1 MGMAMG
7 MVTRT
12 LTMPKRP
19 EALALPFRAWIKL
32 SLTTLVFSS
41 LVSEGLAQSVMRA
54 EAGVSSRITFTDNVG
69 ASEDAN
75 SDFIFEV
82 SPTLNVSRAAG
93 RLAGS
98 MNAAFRNVMYADESD
113 RNTSFLAFRGQGQF
127 EAIEDL
133 LFVDAL
139 GVISR
144 DNLAVFSGRSRND
157 SLNTSSND
165 ETRTFSI
172 SPRLEFRFGDTAAA
186 TLRYRSQWLSGA
198 DNVGGGDQHIDTWS
212 ANASDGRA
220 FGPLGWFVD
229 YQKRDTQ
236 YSEDVRDVSST
247 VGRVGTS
254 YTVTPQ
260 FVLRAS
266 VGRESNTFGLSGRD
280 EGNTHGLGFDWFPT
294 PRTSLTAFS
303 EKRLFGRGYDVQF
316 LHRARRSAWRLS
328 YVRDFS
334 AADELFEGS
343 AEDYFF
349 NLKSESLVASIP
361 DSVQREAEARQWSRD
376 MLDQFGLAG
385 SGAQIGFFS
394 NTQLVTRRLAAE
406 MSMSGVRDTL
416 TFSLYRTESSRFA
429 PDVKPIA
436 GDQFSSF
443 DRIRDI
449 GGGVSLNRKIS
460 ETQSATVALT
470 HNRASGEG
478 TVDQDNRRTTIS
490 VGVDRALGPKSS
502 GSLIYRHQTSSGTSD
517 FTENSVAASFSMM
530 F

>member
-7 MVTRT
+7 MVTKASI
-12 LTMPKRP
+12 MPKRP
-19 EALALPFRAWIKL
+19 EALALPFEAWIKL
-32 SLTTLVFSS
+32 SLTTLVFCS

-98 MNAAFRNVMYADESD
+98 MNAAFRNVMYVDESD

-247 VGRVGTS
+247 VGRVGAS

-349 NLKSESLVASIP
+349 NLFTNSGKSETDARNLVSDLGI
-361 DSVQREAEARQWSRD
+361 
-376 MLDQFGLAG
+376 AG

-416 TFSLYRTESSRFA
+416 TLSLYRTESSRFA
-429 PDVKPIA
+429 PDVAVIA

-449 GGGVSLNRKIS
+449 GGGVSLNRRIS

>member
-1 MGMAMG
+1 MAVAG
-7 MVTRT
+7 TTRST
-12 LTMPKRP
+12 QAATTKL
-19 EALALPFRAWIKL
+19 EL
-32 SLTTLVFSS
+32 SL
-41 LVSEGLAQSVMRA
+41 
-54 EAGVSSRITFTDNVG
+54 
-69 ASEDAN
+69 
-75 SDFIFEV
+75 
-82 SPTLNVSRAAG
+82 
-93 RLAGS
+93 
-98 MNAAFRNVMYADESD
+98 
-113 RNTSFLAFRGQGQF
+113 
-127 EAIEDL
+127 
-133 LFVDAL
+133 
-139 GVISR
+139 
-144 DNLAVFSGRSRND
+144 
-157 SLNTSSND
+157 
-165 ETRTFSI
+165 I

-186 TLRYRSQWLSGA
+186 TLRYRSQWISGA

-220 FGPLGWFVD
+220 FGPLGWFFD

-247 VGRVGTS
+247 VGRVGAS

-260 FVLRAS
+260 FILRAS
-266 VGRESNTFGLSGRD
+266 VGRESNTFGVSGRD

-343 AEDYFF
+343 AEEYFS
-349 NLKSESLVASIP
+349 NLISESLVASIP
-361 DSVQREAEARQWSRD
+361 DSAQREAVTRQLVSQLGID
-376 MLDQFGLAG
+376 G

-416 TFSLYRTESSRFA
+416 TLSLYRTESSRFA
-429 PDVKPIA
+429 PDVTVIA

-449 GGGVSLNRKIS
+449 GGGVSLNRRIS

-470 HNRASGEG
+470 HNRAKGTGEG

-490 VGVDRALGPKSS
+490 VGIDRALGPKSS

-517 FTENSVAASFSMM
+517 YTENSVAASFSMI